1 MAGDAEGPCWFC
13 RKKPPDPRAAAAVSL
28 HQGWWDTKGVAV
40 SVPRCPRCSKFHR
53 RFFGLSSKKVWA
65 FGLIA
70 GFFALLRVVDAVQD
84 AIATE
89 EDKILAALR
98 SARDTSME
106 PLGWLHLFAIL
117 LLFGVFVA
125 AVIRLVEEL
134 WPSRTLGLSASVD
147 YPPVRA
153 TLQEG
158 WRLAGK
164 LSPAEP
170 SVNQMV
176 DRLVAFYMDRA
187 ARDYAPSDTDL
198 QAVEIREIGKALY
211 RRGSMGLMKSTHASF
226 AARVDARFIESGR
239 STVRSMTVLQSGS
252 SASDQRLPG
261 NSDLQYV
268 ADRMASAAAGIKRN
282 LALMWDGIGEWQST
296 AAPSASPMVDRLVS
310 LYSERP
316 KGYLKWDTGAAATEI
331 RAIGEELNRQG
342 GMALMRAAHADFA
355 AQSTGS
361 KRNLEHM
368 WDGIGEW
375 QG

>member
-13 RKKPPDPRAAAAVSL
+13 RKKPPEPRVAAAISL

-40 SVPRCPRCSKFHR
+40 SVPRCARCSRFHR

-70 GFFALLRVVDAVQD
+70 GFFALLKVVYAVQD

-89 EDKILAALR
+89 EEKVLAAMR
-98 SARDTSME
+98 SARYASME
-106 PLGWLHLFAIL
+106 PLGWLQLLAIVL
-117 LLFGVFVA
+117 LYGVLVA
-125 AVIRLVEEL
+125 GAIRLVEGR
-134 WPSRTLGLSASVD
+134 WPSRTLGFSAGVD

-153 TLQEG
+153 TLKEG
-158 WRLAGK
+158 WRLAGM
-164 LSPAEP
+164 LSLAEP
-170 SVNQMV
+170 SVDQMV
-176 DRLVAFYMDRA
+176 NRLVALYMDR

-211 RRGSMGLMKSTHASF
+211 RRGGMGLMKSTHANF

-239 STVRSMTVLQSGS
+239 TTVRTMTLFRSGS
-252 SASDQRLPG
+252 STSDQMLPS
-261 NSDLQYV
+261 NSYLQSL
-268 ADRMASAAAGIKRN
+268 ADRMASAAASIKRN

-316 KGYLKWDTGAAATEI
+316 KGYLKWDTGSAATEI
-331 RAIGEELNRQG
+331 RAIGEALNQQG

-355 AQSTGS
+355 ARSTGS